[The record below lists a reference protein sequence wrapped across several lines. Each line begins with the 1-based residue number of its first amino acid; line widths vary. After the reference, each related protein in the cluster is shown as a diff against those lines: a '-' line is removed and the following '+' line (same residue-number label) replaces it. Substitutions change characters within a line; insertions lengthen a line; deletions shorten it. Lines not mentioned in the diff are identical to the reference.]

1 MASTFGKPA
10 NPHRLKKAFLK
21 VTLAGVLLAPAYQA
35 YVPDAAQDWVKQK
48 VTSAVGLA
56 PAKKEVDI
64 NNLQIALESPNR
76 PTVLGEATQGVFNNA
91 GDNMPGEWMA
101 ALGRHTLL
109 MQNEDNAAA
118 MNKWF
123 SQLDHLKNKSLAEK
137 AQGVDALIDKAI
149 RYESD
154 VATYGQAEHF
164 AAPLETLAKKQ
175 GDCDDFAIMKY
186 FGLRYL
192 GVPADKMFVVAVGS
206 AQSGGKLDHATLM
219 VDTREAGI
227 LTSAWDMAKNKA
239 FNTPVPA
246 NFVILDNDNSPDG
259 KLVEARDAKYRP
271 YYAMNEKGI
280 WSVTSNNGLWQ
291 KPQPP
296 KP

>member
-1 MASTFGKPA
+1 MAYTYGKPA
-10 NPHRLKKAFLK
+10 NKHRLKKAFLK
-21 VTLAGVLLAPAYQA
+21 ATLGVVLLAPAYQA
-35 YVPDAAQDWVKQK
+35 YMPDTAQDWVKHK
-48 VTSAVGLA
+48 AMAVVGME

-76 PTVLGEATQGVFNNA
+76 PTVLGSSTQGVFNNS
-91 GDNMPGEWMA
+91 GTNMPDEWMA

-109 MQNEDNAAA
+109 MQNSDNAAA
-118 MNKWF
+118 MDKWL
-123 SQLDHLKNKSLAEK
+123 SQLDNLKNKSIAEK
-137 AQGVDALIDKAI
+137 AQGVDALVDRTI

-154 VATYGQAEHF
+154 VATYGREEHF

-175 GDCDDFAIMKY
+175 GDCDDFAILKY
-186 FGLRYL
+186 FSLRYL
-192 GVPADKMFVVAVGS
+192 GVPADKMFVVAVGPENT
-206 AQSGGKLDHATLM
+206 KTLNHATLM
-219 VDTREAGI
+219 VDTRETGV
-227 LTSAWDMAKNKA
+227 LTYAWDAAKNKA
-239 FNTPVPA
+239 FGTVAPS
-246 NFVILDNDNSPDG
+246 NFVILDNDGSPDG

-280 WSVTSNNGLWQ
+280 WSVTANTELWQ